1 MKFETVI
8 IGGGLAGLCCG
19 IRLARAGVRAAIV
32 SSGQSALHFSS
43 GSLDLLSTLPD
54 GSEVESPVQA
64 VEQLVRQ
71 SPDHPYAKLG
81 VERFRSLA
89 VEAKALLAEAG
100 INTVGDAERNH
111 YRLTPVGVL
120 KPTWL
125 TLAGYVF
132 ANGSEGLAWR
142 RVALFNAEGFLDF
155 YPQFIADELRR
166 KGTVCDL
173 HTFNLPALEHIR
185 QNPTEMRSANIARI
199 FDREQTIDSLA
210 EQIKSRMGSAE
221 AVLLPAV
228 LGVDCRDGVKRL
240 EQRLGVP
247 VAVVATLP
255 PSVPG
260 LQTQTLLRRYF
271 QELGGTYML
280 GDTVTGYRA
289 DGNRIEAIY
298 TANHGDVALRA
309 DDFVLAT
316 GSYFS
321 GGLVADNGGVVE
333 PIFGL
338 DVDYAAN
345 RSDWYRRDMFEAQP
359 YERFGV
365 KCDQSLRPQRRGR
378 TVENIRVVGA
388 SLAGFNPVKEGCG
401 AGVSILTAMCAAD
414 EILSSEKR

>member
-1 MKFETVI
+1 MKFDTVI

-19 IRLARAGVRAAIV
+19 IRLARKGVRTAIV

-43 GSLDLLSTLPD
+43 GSLDLLSYLPD

-64 VEQLVRQ
+64 IAELVKQAPR
-71 SPDHPYAKLG
+71 HPYSKLG
-81 VERFRSLA
+81 VERFATLA
-89 VEAKALLAEAG
+89 AEAKALLTEAG
-100 INTVGDAERNH
+100 VDTVGDADRNH
-111 YRLTPVGVL
+111 YRLTPVGEL

-125 TLAGYVF
+125 TLDGYIHSQSGD
-132 ANGSEGLAWR
+132 ALAWR

-155 YPQFIADELRR
+155 YPQFLADELRR
-166 KGTVCDL
+166 KGTICEL
-173 HTFNLPALEHIR
+173 HTFNLPALEQVR

-199 FDREQTIDSLA
+199 FDRAETLDALV
-210 EQIKSRMGSAE
+210 EQIKRKMGVAE

-228 LGVDCRDGVKRL
+228 LGVDCRDGVRYL
-240 EQRLGVP
+240 EQRLGCP

-271 QELGGTYML
+271 QELGGVYML

-289 DGNRIEAIY
+289 DGDRIEAVY
-298 TANHGDVALRA
+298 TSNHGDVALRA

-321 GGLVADNGGVVE
+321 GGLVADNGRVCE
-333 PIFGL
+333 PIFGV
-338 DVDYAAN
+338 DVAYEAN
-345 RSDWYRRDMFEAQP
+345 RGDWYRRDMFEAQP
-359 YERFGV
+359 YESFGV
-365 KCDQSLRPQRRGR
+365 ECDESLRALRGGR
-378 TVENIRVVGA
+378 KVENLRVVGA
-388 SLAGFNPVKEGCG
+388 TLSGFNAVKEGCG

-414 EILSSEKR
+414 EILSSR